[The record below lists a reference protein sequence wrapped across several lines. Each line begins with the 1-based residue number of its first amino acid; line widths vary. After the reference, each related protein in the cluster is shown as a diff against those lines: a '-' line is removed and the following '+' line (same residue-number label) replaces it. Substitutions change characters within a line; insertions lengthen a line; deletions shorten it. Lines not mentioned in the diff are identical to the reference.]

1 MTARTS
7 ARESLAA
14 SPGAASSSLPASDA
28 RAGVPDDR
36 PGVAPA
42 PEERA

>member
-7 ARESLAA
+7 VRESLAA
-14 SPGAASSSLPASDA
+14 STGAGSSSLFGSDA
-28 RAGVPDDR
+28 RAVLDDR